1 MESFDFIE
9 SGIVLG
15 LTDFDQLRKFKHP
28 SKDFAKHGDAYKFL
42 TKYVDDYGEFP
53 TIAHLCENYP
63 TLDTSASSLN
73 LEYAV
78 DKFKNQVLYRE
89 IVNVFNTNKEILK
102 ENPKKAFAQITHNLH
117 DINIIY
123 DEEVVAYNNGHS
135 LDRLEEWRT
144 RTNKRQMGDGL
155 MGIKTP
161 FKTLNNLGVGWLPGE
176 LISLFARPTVGK
188 TWMSILVAAVAALH
202 GHKTLLISTEMPVS
216 AISLRADVVMAD
228 LMGYKLSHKA
238 LRNGDP
244 IDEEIYKDFLT
255 ELNQQNLLIC
265 DHISGEGTITIEGV
279 AGLVRKHTPEFIVL
293 DGIYLVTSGITASS
307 RANKAMWEQSHA
319 LFYAMKG
326 LCLSQNVSMFVT
338 TQANRYAANVYI
350 PPHPETVAFGDAL
363 LRASDVTLSMARV
376 ENDSQKRVI
385 QYQKYRDGEIN
396 IDMSLLDWDVDRGHI
411 EEVGSKFFGDLEY

>member
-15 LTDFDQLRKFKHP
+15 LTDFDQLRKFKHS
-28 SKDFAKHGDAYKFL
+28 SKDFSKHSDAYQFL
-42 TKYVDDYGEFP
+42 LKYVDDYGEFP

-78 DKFKNQVLYRE
+78 DKFKNQVLYRQ

-102 ENPKKAFAQITHNLH
+102 ENPRKAFAQITHSLN
-117 DINIIY
+117 DISVIY
-123 DEEVVAYNNGHS
+123 DEEVVTYNNGHS
-135 LDRLEEWRT
+135 LNRLADWKERIS
-144 RTNKRQMGDGL
+144 KRQMGDGL

-161 FKTLNNLGVGWLPGE
+161 FKTLNNFGVGWLPGE

-188 TWMSILVAAVAALH
+188 TWMSVLTAVIAAFA
-202 GHKTLLISTEMPVS
+202 GHKTLLVSTEMSVA
-216 AISLRADVVMAD
+216 AINLRADVVMAN

-244 IDEEIYKDFLT
+244 IDEEVYKEFLET
-255 ELNQQNLLIC
+255 LTKADSPSLLVC
-265 DHISGEGTITIEGV
+265 DHINGEGSITIEGI
-279 AGLVRKHTPEFIVL
+279 AGLVRKHTPEFVVL
-293 DGIYLVTSGITASS
+293 DGIYLVTTGLTT
-307 RANKAMWEQSHA
+307 KAMWEQSHT
-319 LFYAMKG
+319 LFYSMKG

-338 TQANRYAANVYI
+338 TQANRDAANVYV
-350 PPHPETVAFGDAL
+350 PPQPETVAFGDAL

-376 ENDSQKRVI
+376 ENDTQKRVI

-396 IDMSLLDWDVDRGHI
+396 IDMSLLEWDVDRGHI
-411 EEVGSKFFGDLEY
+411 EEVGSKFFGDTEY

>member
-28 SKDFAKHGDAYKFL
+28 SKDFAKHSDAYQFL
-42 TKYVDDYGEFP
+42 LKYVDDYGEFP
-53 TIAHLCENYP
+53 TISHLCENYP

-78 DKFKNQVLYRE
+78 DKFKNQVLYRQ
-89 IVNVFNTNKEILK
+89 IVNVFNTNKEVLK
-102 ENPKKAFAQITHNLH
+102 ENPKKAFSQITHSLN
-117 DINIIY
+117 DISLVY
-123 DEEVVAYNNGHS
+123 DEEVVTYNNGHS
-135 LDRLEEWRT
+135 LDRLAEWENRT
-144 RTNKRQMGDGL
+144 AKRQMGDGL

-188 TWMSILVAAVAALH
+188 TWMSVLTAAIAAMS
-202 GHKTLLISTEMPVS
+202 GHKTLLVSTEMPVS
-216 AISLRADVVMAD
+216 AINLRADVVMAN
-228 LMGYKLSHKA
+228 LMGYTLSHKA

-244 IDEEIYKDFLT
+244 IDKEVYKEFLET
-255 ELNQQNLLIC
+255 LSKENSPSLLVC
-265 DHISGEGTITIEGV
+265 DHINGEGSMTIEGI

-293 DGIYLVTSGITASS
+293 DGIYLVTSGLTTS
-307 RANKAMWEQSHA
+307 KAMWEQSHA

-338 TQANRYAANVYI
+338 TQANRDAANVYV
-350 PPHPETVAFGDAL
+350 PPQPETVAFGDAL

-376 ENDSQKRVI
+376 ENDNQKRVI
-385 QYQKYRDGEIN
+385 QYQKYRDGEID
-396 IDMSLLDWDVDRGHI
+396 IDMTLLEWDVDRGYI
-411 EEVGSKFFGDLEY
+411 EEVGSKFFGDSEY

>member
-28 SKDFAKHGDAYKFL
+28 SKDFAKHSDAYQFL
-42 TKYVDDYGEFP
+42 LKYVDDYGEFP

-78 DKFKNQVLYRE
+78 DKFKNQVLYRQ
-89 IVNVFNTNKEILK
+89 IVNVFNTNKEVLK
-102 ENPKKAFAQITHNLH
+102 ENPRKAFSQITHSLN
-117 DINIIY
+117 DISLVY
-123 DEEVVAYNNGHS
+123 DEEVVTYNNGHS
-135 LDRLEEWRT
+135 LDRLDEWQNRT
-144 RTNKRQMGDGL
+144 AKRQMGDGL
-155 MGIKTP
+155 MGIRTP

-188 TWMSILVAAVAALH
+188 TWMSVLVAAIAALA
-202 GHKTLLISTEMPVS
+202 GHKTLLVSTEMPVS
-216 AISLRADVVMAD
+216 AINLRADVVMAN

-244 IDEEIYKDFLT
+244 IDEEVYKEFLEGLT
-255 ELNQQNLLIC
+255 NEKSPSLLVC
-265 DHISGEGTITIEGV
+265 DHINGEGSMTIEGI
-279 AGLVRKHTPEFIVL
+279 AGLVRKHTPEFVVL
-293 DGIYLVTSGITASS
+293 DGIYLVTSGLTTT
-307 RANKAMWEQSHA
+307 KAMWEQSHA

-338 TQANRYAANVYI
+338 TQANRDAANVYV
-350 PPHPETVAFGDAL
+350 PPQPETVAFGDAL

-376 ENDSQKRVI
+376 ENDNQKRVV
-385 QYQKYRDGEIN
+385 QYQKYRDGEID
-396 IDMSLLDWDVDRGHI
+396 IDMSLLEWDVDRGYI
-411 EEVGSKFFGDLEY
+411 EEVGSKFFEDSEY